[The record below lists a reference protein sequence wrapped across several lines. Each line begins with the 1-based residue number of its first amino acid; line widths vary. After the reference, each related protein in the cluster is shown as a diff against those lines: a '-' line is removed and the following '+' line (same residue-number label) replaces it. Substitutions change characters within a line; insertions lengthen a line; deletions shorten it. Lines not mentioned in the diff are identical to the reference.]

1 MCAIVASNIL
11 FAQKP
16 GSFNGAVPGTGGD
29 IVDADGRSVAPGEI
43 GELVMREACIGTT
56 RGLWRD
62 EARYVSSYWSQIPGM
77 WVQGDL
83 ASRDAEGFWF
93 LHGRSD
99 DTMKIAGKRI
109 GPTEFED
116 VLLATGTVTEAAV
129 VGIPDAMT
137 GSAVVVVAVAAP
149 GQAGDAAQGRMLAEA
164 VARSLGRAFRP
175 KRIVFVSDL
184 PKTRSMKVMRR
195 VVRTTLAG
203 QPGGDLTSLVNPDSV
218 LELAAKAAE
227 QEAT

>member
-1 MCAIVASNIL
+1 
-11 FAQKP
+11 
-16 GSFNGAVPGTGGD
+16 
-29 IVDADGRSVAPGEI
+29 
-43 GELVMREACIGTT
+43 MREACIGTT

-164 VARSLGRAFRP
+164 VAQSLGRAFRP